1 MLTPILRALAQ
12 LDEPVFL
19 GVLLRSVALSFV
31 AFAALLAGS
40 AWSIHALLSQSA
52 WLGWVAGVFGALI
65 VALLGLWLFV
75 PVAVLIATLFMER
88 ICTAV
93 DRRYYPG
100 LAAPR
105 GAHLAVQAWDGAV
118 LGLQVLGFQ
127 LVALLLA
134 FLLPGPGLVL
144 GWMVT
149 GWAIGRGLFVA
160 VAMRR
165 MGRAEA
171 LRLYARS
178 RIPVL
183 CQGGLLALASTIPVV
198 NLLVPVI
205 GIASLTHV
213 LNMSKTLPRGL
224 PMLRGP

>member
-12 LDEPVFL
+12 LNEPVFF
-19 GVLLRSVALSFV
+19 GVLLRSIALSFI

-40 AWSIHALLSQSA
+40 AWGIHGLLSQSA
-52 WLGWVAGVFGALI
+52 WLGWVAGVFGALV

-93 DRRYYPG
+93 ERRYYPG
-100 LAAPR
+100 LDTAK
-105 GAHLAVQAWDGAV
+105 GAHLAVQAWDGVV

-134 FLLPGPGLVL
+134 FTVPGPGLVL

-165 MGRAEA
+165 MTRTDA
-171 LRLYARS
+171 LRLYAQN

-183 CQGGLLALASTIPVV
+183 CQGGLLALASTVPFV

>member
-12 LDEPVFL
+12 LDEPAFL
-19 GVLLRSVALSFV
+19 GVLLRSVALSLV
-31 AFAALLAGS
+31 AFLGLLLGS
-40 AWSIHALLSQSA
+40 AWLIHELLSQSA
-52 WLGWVAGVFGALI
+52 WLGWVAGVFGALL
-65 VALLGLWLFV
+65 VGLLGLWLFV

-93 DRRYYPG
+93 DRRYYPE
-100 LAAPR
+100 LPVPR
-105 GAHLAVQAWDGAV
+105 GAPLAMQAWDGAV

-127 LVALLLA
+127 VVALLLA
-134 FLLPGPGLVL
+134 ILLPGPGLIL

-165 MGRAEA
+165 MGRPEA
-171 LRLYARS
+171 LQLYART
-178 RIPVL
+178 RFPVL
-183 CQGGLLALASTIPVV
+183 AQGGLLALASTVPVL

-205 GIASLTHV
+205 GLAALTHV
-213 LNMSKTLPRGL
+213 LNLSRPLPRGL
-224 PMLRGP
+224 PLLRGP